1 ANSWFC
7 INFSES
13 FRRAHA
19 HLGTVAPA
27 ERKTRMK
34 GRKIALKWAIETPK
48 RLSDGQAFTNASRST
63 FLDDHSSLI
72 FSRISAAC

>member
-1 ANSWFC
+1 
-7 INFSES
+7 
-13 FRRAHA
+13 
-19 HLGTVAPA
+19 
-27 ERKTRMK
+27 MK
-34 GRKIALKWAIETPK
+34 GRKIALKWTIETPK